1 MLVVA
6 ARQETAVATQHILT
20 GQAVALQGTNAL
32 IGVPAAN
39 INGNEDQGKIY
50 LFQRQSYEIF
60 LPMVIR

>member
-20 GQAVALQGTNAL
+20 GRAVALQGTNAL
-32 IGVPAAN
+32 IGGPAADF
-39 INGNEDQGKIY
+39 NGNDDQGKIY
-50 LFQRQSYEIF
+50 FFQRQLYEIF